1 MIRTFYKSREKPEDN
16 KGLPKIPAQP
26 IGYADARK
34 LLEKM
39 GGKDSPVA
47 WKGGM
52 EGIAYKVKFK
62 KSIDRILIYYNSLIL
77 FVQTFLCKLIS
88 IFLNR
93 SVVKC

>member
-1 MIRTFYKSREKPEDN
+1 MLLREKPEDN

-39 GGKDSPVA
+39 GGKDSPVT

-52 EGIAYKVKFK
+52 EGIAYKV
-62 KSIDRILIYYNSLIL
+62 Y
-77 FVQTFLCKLIS
+77 
-88 IFLNR
+88 
-93 SVVKC
+93 

>member
-62 KSIDRILIYYNSLIL
+62 ISIDRILING
-77 FVQTFLCKLIS
+77 
-88 IFLNR
+88 NA
-93 SVVKC
+93 

>member
-1 MIRTFYKSREKPEDN
+1 MIWIFQKYREKPEDN

-39 GGKDSPVA
+39 GGKDSPAA

-62 KSIDRILIYYNSLIL
+62 TSIDRILINDNS
-77 FVQTFLCKLIS
+77 
-88 IFLNR
+88 
-93 SVVKC
+93 